1 MKTLFDKTNINGME
15 IKNRFFRAATWEG
28 MADEKGHLTDK
39 LVKLYEDLA
48 KGGAGV
54 IITGGAYITE
64 DSKSLPNQIGIYN
77 DEFIEEYK
85 KLTTMI
91 HKYRSKIFLEV
102 AYATL
107 NGQHLKPTDI
117 LVEDIKTMVSAYGK
131 AAERAEKAG
140 FDGVELHAAHG
151 FFLSQFLNSTEN
163 KRTDEYGGS
172 IENNSRIILEIYDE
186 IRKVTSKNFSVIV
199 KVNGINKNEDDDTFE
214 TCKYACIELSKRGID
229 AIEISGG
236 RDETDYKESI
246 YRDYAAEIA
255 EEVEAPIILVGKNR
269 NTEVMDQILNTT
281 KINYFSLSRPFISQ
295 PDLVNLLENNLID
308 KPKCISCD
316 KCMQEDGISCIFNR

>member
-1 MKTLFDKTNINGME
+1 MKTLFDKTNINGIE
-15 IKNRFFRAATWEG
+15 IKNRFFRAATWER
-28 MADEKGHLTDK
+28 MADDKGHLTDK
-39 LVKLYEDLA
+39 LIKLYEDLA
-48 KGGAGV
+48 KGGTGV
-54 IITGGAYITE
+54 IITSGAYITE
-64 DSKSLPNQIGIYN
+64 NSKSLPNQIGIYN
-77 DEFIEEYK
+77 DEFIEEYEK
-85 KLTTMI
+85 ITTKI
-91 HKYRSKIFLEV
+91 HEYGSKIFLQF

-107 NGQHLKPTDI
+107 NGQVLSPMDVS
-117 LVEDIKTMVSAYGK
+117 VEDIKTMVSAFGD

-151 FFLSQFLNSTEN
+151 YFHSQFLNSTEN

-186 IRKVTSKNFSVIV
+186 IRKRTNKNFCAIV
-199 KVNGINKNEDDDTFE
+199 KINGINKYEEDDTFE
-214 TCKYACIELSKRGID
+214 TCKYICMELSKRGID

-246 YRDYAAEIA
+246 YRNYAAEIA
-255 EEVEAPIILVGKNR
+255 KEVEVPIILVGKNR
-269 NTEVMDQILNTT
+269 NPEVMNQILNTT
-281 KINYFSLSRPFISQ
+281 KINYFSLSRPLISQ
-295 PDLVNLLENNLID
+295 PDLVNLWENNLIN